1 MAPSSTAA
9 PTTAMAPPANTT
21 PAPTAALGPSAG
33 AFSAGAASSG
43 LSTAADGS
51 SPPSGAITEP
61 DKASCLYFLTK
72 IQPTN
77 YDMQVLAMGKS
88 RGARANLLEKIR
100 TEQGRGLVVMCG
112 VV

>member
-1 MAPSSTAA
+1 MNEGGQQVAPRSTAA

-21 PAPTAALGPSAG
+21 PAPTTTLGPSAG
-33 AFSAGAASSG
+33 AFAAPFPGAASSG
-43 LSTAADGS
+43 LSTAADDS

-77 YDMQVLAMGKS
+77 YDMQVLAMG
-88 RGARANLLEKIR
+88 
-100 TEQGRGLVVMCG
+100 
-112 VV
+112 